1 MAIYQH
7 ITEKEG
13 GKGNTMPNLTNITQL
28 IYEPK
33 QSHPPA
39 LTSYHEE
46 YEVKTKGWPSKAFK
60 FVKFSIA
67 DTYTFRNSIRGNH
80 LSQLYTLM
88 YQNKINRYGIIN
100 YKVIYIIYI
109 IAPNSS
115 RCDVPLSITTVKRY
129 GYSSPSGHRLLKQR
143 IPS

>member
-7 ITEKEG
+7 ITERRRRK
-13 GKGNTMPNLTNITQL
+13 GKNMPNLANITQL
-28 IYEPK
+28 NMVETKP
-33 QSHPPA
+33 SPRFN
-39 LTSYHEE
+39 LSSEE

-60 FVKFSIA
+60 FVKFPIT

-109 IAPNSS
+109 IASNSS

-129 GYSSPSGHRLLKQR
+129 GYSSPSGHCLLKQR